1 MDIFIDELAM
11 AIFKLFNKQRRPGT
25 LDLIERPDEVLQ
37 SGMVFDGGTIFASG
51 ALQIDSSMRNVKVVG
66 KATHPICISALGRLL
81 ECSISGSDVLV
92 EGDFAGEIEATGD
105 VEITSTAQ
113 VRGLI
118 KYGGELHIGLLVDR
132 SALKLQRMMKVVE
145 VVELPH
151 PTVAMAEAT
160 KTEARDKAA

>member
-1 MDIFIDELAM
+1 M
-11 AIFKLFNKQRRPGT
+11 AFFKLFNKQRRPEVF
-25 LDLIERPDEVLQ
+25 DLITRPDEVLQ

-51 ALQIDSSMRNVKVVG
+51 ALQIDSSMRNVSVVG

-81 ECSISGSDVLV
+81 ECSISGGDVLV

-105 VEITSTAQ
+105 VEITNTAQ

-132 SALKLQRMMKVVE
+132 SALKLQRMTKAAE
-145 VVELPH
+145 VVELPQPAADLAETT
-151 PTVAMAEAT
+151 PTGSREEAV
-160 KTEARDKAA
+160 